1 MTMKDTIKLQD
12 DKINDL
18 IEISDSLHTK
28 IDKLEMD
35 KRVLQQQN
43 ENLHKACDEKTH
55 FHEGFK
61 EAMKT
66 ALDIVS

>member
-1 MTMKDTIKLQD
+1 MTMKETIKLQD

-18 IEISDSLHTK
+18 IEISDDLHTK

-35 KRVLQQQN
+35 KKVLRQQN
-43 ENLHKACDEKTH
+43 ENLHKVCDEKTH

-61 EAMKT
+61 EAMEK

>member
-18 IEISDSLHTK
+18 IDISDDLHTK
-28 IDKLEMD
+28 IDKLELD
-35 KRVLQQQN
+35 KKVLRQQN
-43 ENLHKACDEKTH
+43 ENLHKACDDKMH

-61 EAMKT
+61 EAMEK